1 MHLQHHLGQSV
12 TGKYFYNMGE
22 SDTLGFNLLV
32 NVPIDFVMC
41 VCYWYSDDLFDEC
54 ATLQI
59 WPEKRKVFWVYLS

>member
-1 MHLQHHLGQSV
+1 
-12 TGKYFYNMGE
+12 MGD